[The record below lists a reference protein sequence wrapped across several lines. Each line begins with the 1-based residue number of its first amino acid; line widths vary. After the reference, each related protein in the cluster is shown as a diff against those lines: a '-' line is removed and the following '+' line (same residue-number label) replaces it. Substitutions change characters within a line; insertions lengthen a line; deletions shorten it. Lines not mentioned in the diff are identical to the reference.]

1 MLISAT
7 MVAQSESSLG
17 RGLDILLA
25 LDSEEAAANGGLGV
39 VRIAKQVGR
48 EKSQVSRALK
58 TLGDKG
64 LVERDALTLDYRL
77 GWRLFALAAQAG
89 ERRLLT
95 AAPEAL
101 SALVVS
107 LGETVHISVLEGS
120 EVLTVLSQAPDRAVA
135 ATDRSGFRTPAT
147 CTSSGRALLLDHERA
162 ELELLFEQADFPTR
176 GPGAP
181 RDVGQL
187 YERILAARA
196 NGYALANEEFEAG
209 LVGAAAPIRDFRGR
223 IVAALNVSA
232 PEFRFAQSLDQAG
245 REIKEA
251 ADELS
256 SRLGFSAAARSGAGA
271 GKLRTP

>member
-1 MLISAT
+1 

-25 LDSEEAAANGGLGV
+25 LDSEEVAASGGLGV

-64 LVERDALTLDYRL
+64 LVERDPLTLDYRL

-95 AAPEAL
+95 AAPGVL
-101 SALVVS
+101 GGLVKS
-107 LGETVHISVLEGS
+107 LGETVHLSVLEGT
-120 EVLTVLSQAPDRAVA
+120 EVLTVVSRAPDRAVT
-135 ATDRSGFRTPAT
+135 ATDRSGLRTPAS

-162 ELELLFEQADFPTR
+162 DLDALFERAELRAP

-181 RDVGQL
+181 GDL
-187 YERILAARA
+187 DELFDRIRAARGT
-196 NGYALANEEFEAG
+196 GYALADEEFEVG
-209 LVGAAAPIRDFRGR
+209 LVGAAAPIRDFRGL

-232 PEFRFAQSLDQAG
+232 PKFRFAESLEQAG
-245 REIKEA
+245 REIKGA

-256 SRLGFSAAARSGAGA
+256 NRLGFSARLDNVANARS
-271 GKLRTP
+271 

>member
-1 MLISAT
+1 MVVSAT
-7 MVAQSESSLG
+7 VVAQSESSLG

-58 TLGDKG
+58 TLGQKG
-64 LVERDALTLDYRL
+64 LVERDPLTLDYRL

-101 SALVVS
+101 STLVAS
-107 LGETVHISVLEGS
+107 LGETVHLSVLEGS

-135 ATDRSGFRTPAT
+135 ATDRSGFRTPAS
-147 CTSSGRALLLDHERA
+147 CTSSGRALLLDHECA
-162 ELELLFEQADFPTR
+162 ELELLFEQADFAAH

-181 RDVGQL
+181 GDVGQL
-187 YERILAARA
+187 YERIRAARA
-196 NGYALANEEFEAG
+196 DGYALADEEFEAG

-232 PEFRFAQSLDQAG
+232 PKFRFAQSLEQAG
-245 REIKEA
+245 SEIKGA

-256 SRLGFSAAARSGAGA
+256 NRLGFSTELNNGAHTRS
-271 GKLRTP
+271 

>member
-1 MLISAT
+1 V
-7 MVAQSESSLG
+7 VAQNESSLG

-39 VRIAKQVGR
+39 VKIAKQVGR

-64 LVERDALTLDYRL
+64 LVERDPLTLDYRL

-101 SALVVS
+101 RALVAS
-107 LGETVHISVLEGS
+107 LGETVHLSVLEGD

-135 ATDRSGFRTPAT
+135 ATDRSGSRTPASR
-147 CTSSGRALLLDHERA
+147 TSSGRALVLDHERA
-162 ELELLFEQADFPTR
+162 ELELLFEQADFTPDA
-176 GPGAP
+176 PGAA
-181 RDVGQL
+181 RDVEQL

-196 NGYALANEEFEAG
+196 AGYALADEEFEAG
-209 LVGAAAPIRDFRGR
+209 LVGVAAPIRDFRGR

-232 PEFRFAQSLDQAG
+232 PKFRFEESLGRAG

-256 SRLGFSAAARSGAGA
+256 TRLGFSVAPRNGAGS
-271 GKLRTP
+271 